1 MKRYIPSKE
10 RIIQLWSRKLRMARL
25 GQNESGSFKFP
36 SNSQPW
42 VENPKTI
49 KDLLYIADQVTRLSE
64 IYGPD
69 GIIQKNPGMKI
80 TEAIALYD
88 KTRAESKSKS
98 AVKEAEDYGFDIS
111 LIDENLRKTP
121 EQRIRDINSHL
132 NGIEQMRK
140 SISSK

>member
-1 MKRYIPSKE
+1 MRRYIGNNDFFYRR
-10 RIIQLWSRKLRMARL
+10 RIIRGRIATITNNHSI
-25 GQNESGSFKFP
+25 P

-80 TEAIALYD
+80 SEAVALYD
-88 KTRAESKSKS
+88 KIHAESKSKS

-111 LIDENLRKTP
+111 LIDENLKKTP

-132 NGIEQMRK
+132 NGIEQMRI
-140 SISSK
+140 SISSE